1 METRSSCGPSPQGK
15 VVGAGDGDKAGG
27 WVKIDHGNGVE
38 TVYVHISGLSVRT
51 GQSVAGG
58 QRIAVIDGP
67 SGNAVEAQLHFEIKL
82 DGQSVDPVPF
92 IFEAASDD
100 LKTEIAAA
108 NQRLEVLGTGT
119 RHPGSAGV
127 RSVRPRAGGGIVDE
141 ETADESK
148 FRPRPMRPDP
158 DSRTVSERLHA
169 DRRFAMT
176 VEPKKRLKSLDVMRG
191 ATIAGMLLVN
201 NAGDWGHTFAPL
213 LHAEWNGWT
222 PTDLVFP
229 FFLFMV
235 GVAIPLAFATRLEK
249 SGGDLGPLYRQIVRR
264 TIILFALGL
273 FLTWFP
279 FMGIN
284 WSTVRIPGV
293 LQRIALVY
301 FFASL
306 AYLHLGTRGRAW
318 LTGGLLLGYWLA
330 MTRVPV
336 PGFGAGDLSPEGNL
350 AGFVDRVVLGAHV
363 WRYAPGPA
371 DPEGILSTLPA
382 IATALAGIFT
392 GEWLRTQKSQNEKLI
407 GLFVA
412 GSLAAAAGA
421 VFGWFFPVN
430 KNLWTSSYVVL
441 TAGLALLT
449 LAVTLYFVDLE
460 GGTGGRS
467 RSWSSAPIPSWPMS

>member
-1 METRSSCGPSPQGK
+1 
-15 VVGAGDGDKAGG
+15 
-27 WVKIDHGNGVE
+27 
-38 TVYVHISGLSVRT
+38 
-51 GQSVAGG
+51 
-58 QRIAVIDGP
+58 
-67 SGNAVEAQLHFEIKL
+67 
-82 DGQSVDPVPF
+82 
-92 IFEAASDD
+92 
-100 LKTEIAAA
+100 
-108 NQRLEVLGTGT
+108 
-119 RHPGSAGV
+119 
-127 RSVRPRAGGGIVDE
+127 
-141 ETADESK
+141 
-148 FRPRPMRPDP
+148 
-158 DSRTVSERLHA
+158 
-169 DRRFAMT
+169 MT
-176 VEPKKRLKSLDVMRG
+176 FEPKKRLKSLDVMRG

-264 TIILFALGL
+264 TLILFALGL

-279 FMGIN
+279 FMGIK

-306 AYLHLGTRGRAW
+306 AYLHLGTRKRAW

-350 AGFVDRVVLGAHV
+350 AGFVDHFVLGAHV

-392 GEWLRTQKSQNEKLI
+392 GEWLRTRKSQDEKLI
-407 GLFVA
+407 GLFVG
-412 GSLAAAAGA
+412 GSLAAVAGA
-421 VFGWFFPVN
+421 VFGWFFPIN

-449 LAVTLYFVDLE
+449 LAVTLYFVDVRGNDRWAKPFLVF
-460 GGTGGRS
+460 GTNSIVAYVLSGLIAKTLFKVRWAGVDGS
-467 RSWSSAPIPSWPMS
+467 AISLNSWLYNSFFASWIPEYWASLAWASIHVVLVLGITWLLYRKKIFIKI

>member
-1 METRSSCGPSPQGK
+1 
-15 VVGAGDGDKAGG
+15 
-27 WVKIDHGNGVE
+27 
-38 TVYVHISGLSVRT
+38 
-51 GQSVAGG
+51 
-58 QRIAVIDGP
+58 
-67 SGNAVEAQLHFEIKL
+67 
-82 DGQSVDPVPF
+82 
-92 IFEAASDD
+92 
-100 LKTEIAAA
+100 
-108 NQRLEVLGTGT
+108 
-119 RHPGSAGV
+119 
-127 RSVRPRAGGGIVDE
+127 
-141 ETADESK
+141 
-148 FRPRPMRPDP
+148 
-158 DSRTVSERLHA
+158 
-169 DRRFAMT
+169 MT
-176 VEPKKRLKSLDVMRG
+176 VEPKARLRSLDVMRG

-201 NAGDWGHTFAPL
+201 NAGDLGHTFAPL

-229 FFLFMV
+229 FFLFV
-235 GVAIPLAFATRLEK
+235 LGVAIPLAFASRLEK

-279 FMGIN
+279 FMGID
-284 WSTVRIPGV
+284 WSRVRIPGV

-306 AYLHLGTRGRAW
+306 AYLHLNTRGRAW

-330 MTRVPV
+330 MTLVPV

-350 AGFVDRVVLGAHV
+350 AGFVDRLILGAHV

-392 GEWLRTQKSQNEKLI
+392 GEWLRTKKSQSEKLI

-412 GSLAAAAGA
+412 GSVAAVAGA
-421 VFGWFFPVN
+421 VFGWFFPIN

-441 TAGLALLT
+441 TAGLGFAHSRRDPLFRGCSGPGWVGETISDFRHQFHRGLRLERPLREDLAQDPVDGRRRLEYLTQLMAVSALLCLVDT
-449 LAVTLYFVDLE
+449 GILRITGLGFGPRSGDSRGHLAAVPQEDFCQDLRLGTVDLGWVNSWRGHYE
-460 GGTGGRS
+460 KLVGEFSVDRRRNRS
-467 RSWSSAPIPSWPMS
+467 RPLLRLRRLPMSASGSRHRSSMWSRPATRVSFR

>member
-1 METRSSCGPSPQGK
+1 
-15 VVGAGDGDKAGG
+15 
-27 WVKIDHGNGVE
+27 
-38 TVYVHISGLSVRT
+38 
-51 GQSVAGG
+51 
-58 QRIAVIDGP
+58 
-67 SGNAVEAQLHFEIKL
+67 
-82 DGQSVDPVPF
+82 
-92 IFEAASDD
+92 
-100 LKTEIAAA
+100 
-108 NQRLEVLGTGT
+108 
-119 RHPGSAGV
+119 
-127 RSVRPRAGGGIVDE
+127 
-141 ETADESK
+141 
-148 FRPRPMRPDP
+148 
-158 DSRTVSERLHA
+158 
-169 DRRFAMT
+169 MT
-176 VEPKKRLKSLDVMRG
+176 VEPKARLRSLDVMRG

-229 FFLFMV
+229 FFLFV
-235 GVAIPLAFATRLEK
+235 LGVAIPLAFASRLEK
-249 SGGDLGPLYRQIVRR
+249 SGGDLGPLYRQIARR

-279 FMGIN
+279 FMGID
-284 WSTVRIPGV
+284 WSRVRIPGV

-306 AYLHLGTRGRAW
+306 AYLHLNTRGRAW

-330 MTRVPV
+330 MTLVPV
-336 PGFGAGDLSPEGNL
+336 PGFGAGDLRPEGNL
-350 AGFVDRVVLGAHV
+350 AGLVDRLILGAHV

-392 GEWLRTQKSQNEKLI
+392 GEWLRTKKSQSEKLI

-412 GSLAAAAGA
+412 GSVAAVAGA
-421 VFGWFFPVN
+421 VFGWFFPIN

-449 LAVTLYFVDLE
+449 LAVTFYFVDLRGKDGWAKPFLIFGTNSIVAYVLSGLFAKTLLKIRWTGAE
-460 GGTGGRS
+460 GS
-467 RSWSSAPIPSWPMS
+467 SISLNSWLYQHYFASWIPEYFASLAWASVHVLVILGVTWLLYRKKIFVKI

>member
-1 METRSSCGPSPQGK
+1 
-15 VVGAGDGDKAGG
+15 
-27 WVKIDHGNGVE
+27 
-38 TVYVHISGLSVRT
+38 
-51 GQSVAGG
+51 
-58 QRIAVIDGP
+58 
-67 SGNAVEAQLHFEIKL
+67 
-82 DGQSVDPVPF
+82 
-92 IFEAASDD
+92 
-100 LKTEIAAA
+100 
-108 NQRLEVLGTGT
+108 
-119 RHPGSAGV
+119 
-127 RSVRPRAGGGIVDE
+127 
-141 ETADESK
+141 
-148 FRPRPMRPDP
+148 
-158 DSRTVSERLHA
+158 
-169 DRRFAMT
+169 MT

-235 GVAIPLAFATRLEK
+235 GVAIPLAFASRLEK

-279 FMGIN
+279 FTGIN

-318 LTGGLLLGYWLA
+318 LAGGVLLGYWLA

-336 PGFGAGDLSPEGNL
+336 PGFGVGDLSPAGNL
-350 AGFVDRVVLGAHV
+350 AGFVDRTVLGAHV

-382 IATALAGIFT
+382 VATALAGIFT
-392 GEWLRTQKSQNEKLI
+392 GEWLRTQKSQNEKLV

-412 GSLAAAAGA
+412 GSLAAVAGA
-421 VFGWFFPVN
+421 VFGWFFPIN

-441 TAGLALLT
+441 TAGLALLA
-449 LAVTLYFVDLE
+449 LAVTLYFVDLRGRDRWATPFLIFGTNSIFAYVLSGLVAKTLYKVRWTTAE
-460 GGTGGRS
+460 GS
-467 RSWSSAPIPSWPMS
+467 AISLNSWLYEDFFASWIPEYWASLAWASAHVVVILGITWLLYRKKIFIKI

>member
-1 METRSSCGPSPQGK
+1 
-15 VVGAGDGDKAGG
+15 
-27 WVKIDHGNGVE
+27 
-38 TVYVHISGLSVRT
+38 
-51 GQSVAGG
+51 
-58 QRIAVIDGP
+58 
-67 SGNAVEAQLHFEIKL
+67 
-82 DGQSVDPVPF
+82 
-92 IFEAASDD
+92 
-100 LKTEIAAA
+100 
-108 NQRLEVLGTGT
+108 
-119 RHPGSAGV
+119 
-127 RSVRPRAGGGIVDE
+127 
-141 ETADESK
+141 
-148 FRPRPMRPDP
+148 
-158 DSRTVSERLHA
+158 
-169 DRRFAMT
+169 MT
-176 VEPKKRLKSLDVMRG
+176 VEPQKRLKSLDVMRG

-249 SGGDLGPLYRQIVRR
+249 SGGDLGPLHRQIVRR
-264 TIILFALGL
+264 TAILFALGL

-279 FMGIN
+279 FMGLD
-284 WSTVRIPGV
+284 WSRVRIPGV
-293 LQRIALVY
+293 LQRIAVVY

-306 AYLHLGTRGRAW
+306 AYLHLGTRARAW

-330 MTRVPV
+330 MTVVPV

-350 AGFVDRVVLGAHV
+350 AGLVDRVILGAHV

-382 IATALAGIFT
+382 VATALAGIFT
-392 GEWLRTQKSQNEKLI
+392 GEWLRMKKGQNEKLT

-412 GSLAAAAGA
+412 GSIAAAGGA
-421 VFGWFFPVN
+421 VFGWFFPIN

-449 LAVTLYFVDLE
+449 LAVTLYFVDVRGRDRWVTPFLIFGTNSIFAYVLSGLIAKILLKVRWTGAE
-460 GGTGGRS
+460 GSTIS
-467 RSWSSAPIPSWPMS
+467 LNSWLYHRFFASWIPEYFASLAWASVHVLAILGITWLLYRKKIFIKI